1 MVLAKPGKDALV
13 QNLGKLAHLGC
24 LAFRDRVRPL
34 VVGGIALL
42 SEQVEFPNC
51 RGIRPD
57 GELKR
62 MDHAIVMIGAIS
74 PVTGGRQRGRRQ
86 LKSRVV
92 RNIELP
98 IRSQIRRLTV
108 FQIPIGDGEQVGD
121 FLLAGLVLLDPSEL
135 APIS

>member
-1 MVLAKPGKDALV
+1 
-13 QNLGKLAHLGC
+13 
-24 LAFRDRVRPL
+24 
-34 VVGGIALL
+34 
-42 SEQVEFPNC
+42 
-51 RGIRPD
+51 
-57 GELKR
+57 
-62 MDHAIVMIGAIS
+62 
-74 PVTGGRQRGRRQ
+74 